1 MKVLFDTSVLIEQER
16 GRWDAVS
23 FNGQIVGEHEVAI
36 SAITVSEILVGFS
49 AWFQGSVSGLGGYSW
64 MLSAPVMWSCPSGL
78 RRRLPMPDSGLIYPQ
93 RGSWWVRTTCP

>member
-36 SAITVSEILVGFS
+36 SAIPYPRFWRGFS
-49 AWFQGSVSGLGGYSW
+49 GQFRVSVNGLGGYSW
-64 MLSAPVMWSCPSGL
+64 MLSAPLMWFCLSGL
-78 RRRLPMPDSGLIYPQ
+78 KRPLPMPD
-93 RGSWWVRTTCP
+93 